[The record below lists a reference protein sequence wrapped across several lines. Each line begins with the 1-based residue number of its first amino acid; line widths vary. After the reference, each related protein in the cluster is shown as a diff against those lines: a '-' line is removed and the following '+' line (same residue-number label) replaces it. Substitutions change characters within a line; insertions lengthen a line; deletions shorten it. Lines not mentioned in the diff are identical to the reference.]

1 MLSAVLLSVFLML
14 SALTPYA
21 QDSMLKLRVEPLTVA
36 GDLYSVD
43 VLGDAVVAVGKS
55 GQMVVWSP
63 RGMEILHAAT
73 TDLFSVSCG
82 KNACVA
88 VGKGGVVVE
97 VQPAMGSYRSFKP
110 SSKDLTAVSMAGD
123 VAAILAGSEIL
134 VYRVGGHV
142 VRTIETN
149 TKLSSI
155 VFDGRSV
162 LTASSGKILTA
173 DTHTGE
179 VRQLAAYKLNV
190 RKAYIAA
197 SSIYSLTDRGVAKDG
212 NMTLTGAF
220 KDMIPAGRGFYL
232 VHGQSVSLYDIYDG
246 GLTPVAVLP
255 NDINSIAAYGDGVV
269 VAGPSGFLA
278 LVKQGGIGMMTAPQA
293 DYTAAVSDGAGGAV
307 IAARN
312 GFLMRYVDGVFY
324 RHLIGDQPRSITL
337 AAGEVVVLGGK
348 SLWVFDRNTG
358 EIKPLEASIRASD
371 FNDLSPSPTHWLML
385 VGLSGRMAGVERDGS
400 VTPVKATSS
409 HLYAVASGYA
419 VGDKVAVM
427 LGSEPKVSKQDSK
440 LVDVASTACGAV
452 AVSDS
457 GQIVYLKPD
466 SITKAS
472 AGKLKLTTV
481 SINPR
486 GAYVLAGGAKG
497 ELILFDGLN
506 ATVLPTAL
514 PEEVRA
520 IAWIDDR
527 TAILVTS
534 KAVYRLVEEW
544 YPQPTVEVKA
554 PKSVEVFA
562 GASKRIELEIK
573 PVNGFSGEVEI
584 PVTVS
589 GMAQYVSAAPQ
600 TLKLNLNPLCPAKST
615 LTISAYGEA
624 GEGGATVNLW
634 FKGMATSI
642 QVAVKK
648 PLQQTAQ
655 TFDIPLPYLIGVAVV
670 VGIAVGVSSILR
682 RRKVKQ

>member
-1 MLSAVLLSVFLML
+1 MPLAVWLVLFLTL
-14 SALTPYA
+14 AAATQEPA
-21 QDSMLKLRVEPLTVA
+21 LKLRVEPLTVT

-43 VLGDAVVAVGKS
+43 VLGDAVVAVGKG
-55 GQMVVWSP
+55 GQVVVWSP
-63 RGMEILHAAT
+63 RGMDILYAAT

-88 VGKGGVVVE
+88 VGKGGAVVE
-97 VQPAMGSYRSFKP
+97 VQPDTLSYRSFKP

-134 VYRVGGHV
+134 VYRVGGQV
-142 VRTIETN
+142 VRTVETN
-149 TKLSSI
+149 MKLSSI
-155 VFDGRSV
+155 VFDGRTV
-162 LTASSGKILTA
+162 LTASGGKILTA

-179 VRQLAAYKLNV
+179 VRQLASYRLNV
-190 RKAYIAA
+190 RKAYAVS
-197 SSIYSLTDRGVAKDG
+197 SSIYSLTDRGVARDG
-212 NMTLTGAF
+212 NITLTGAF

-232 VHGQSVSLYDIYDG
+232 VHGQSVSLYDIYDA

-269 VAGPSGFLA
+269 AVGSSGFMA
-278 LVKQGGIGMMTAPQA
+278 LVKQGSIGMLAAPQA
-293 DYTAAVSDGAGGAV
+293 DYTAAVSDGDGGAV

-324 RHLIGDQPRSITL
+324 RYLIGDQPRAMTL
-337 AAGEVVVLGGK
+337 AAGDIVVLGAK
-348 SLWVFDRNTG
+348 SLWVFDKNSG
-358 EIKPLEASIRASD
+358 EIKPLETSIRASD
-371 FNDLSPSPTHWLML
+371 FNDLSPSPLHWIML
-385 VGLSGRMAGVERDGS
+385 VGLNGRIVGLHRDGS
-400 VTPVKATSS
+400 VTPIKATAS
-409 HLYAVASGYA
+409 HLYAVSLGYA

-427 LGSEPKVSKQDSK
+427 LGSEPKVAKQDSK

-466 SITKAS
+466 SVEKTS
-472 AGKLKLTTV
+472 AGKIRLTTV
-481 SINPR
+481 SANPR
-486 GAYVLAGGAKG
+486 GAYVLAGGSKG
-497 ELILFDGLN
+497 ELVLYDGRN
-506 ATVLPTAL
+506 ATMLPAAL
-514 PEEVRA
+514 PDEVRA
-520 IAWIDDR
+520 IAWMDAG
-527 TAILVTS
+527 TAILLTS
-534 KAVYRLVEEW
+534 RAVYRLVEES
-544 YPQPTVEVKA
+544 YPQPSIEIIA
-554 PKSVEVFA
+554 PKSVELFA

-573 PVNGFSGEVEI
+573 PLNGFSGEVEI

-600 TLKLNLNPLCPAKST
+600 TLKLNLNPLCPAKPT

-634 FKGMATSI
+634 FRGVATSI
-642 QVAVKK
+642 QVAVKR

-655 TFDIPLPYLIGVAVV
+655 TFNMPLPYLIGVAVV
-670 VGIAVGVSSILR
+670 VGVAVGVSSILR
-682 RRKVKQ
+682 RRKVKR

>member
-1 MLSAVLLSVFLML
+1 
-14 SALTPYA
+14 
-21 QDSMLKLRVEPLTVA
+21 
-36 GDLYSVD
+36 
-43 VLGDAVVAVGKS
+43 
-55 GQMVVWSP
+55 
-63 RGMEILHAAT
+63 
-73 TDLFSVSCG
+73 
-82 KNACVA
+82 
-88 VGKGGVVVE
+88 
-97 VQPAMGSYRSFKP
+97 
-110 SSKDLTAVSMAGD
+110 
-123 VAAILAGSEIL
+123 
-134 VYRVGGHV
+134 
-142 VRTIETN
+142 
-149 TKLSSI
+149 
-155 VFDGRSV
+155 
-162 LTASSGKILTA
+162 
-173 DTHTGE
+173 
-179 VRQLAAYKLNV
+179 
-190 RKAYIAA
+190 
-197 SSIYSLTDRGVAKDG
+197 
-212 NMTLTGAF
+212 
-220 KDMIPAGRGFYL
+220 
-232 VHGQSVSLYDIYDG
+232 
-246 GLTPVAVLP
+246 
-255 NDINSIAAYGDGVV
+255 
-269 VAGPSGFLA
+269 
-278 LVKQGGIGMMTAPQA
+278 
-293 DYTAAVSDGAGGAV
+293 
-307 IAARN
+307 
-312 GFLMRYVDGVFY
+312 
-324 RHLIGDQPRSITL
+324 L